1 MAVNTVDTRK
11 RSIPTLVK
19 DAALVEEKRRR
30 IVEVAVNL
38 FISKGYH
45 QTTTRE
51 IARAAG
57 FSIGS
62 LYEYVASK
70 EDILYLVC
78 DSIHNEIESHLR
90 DELTDGVTALETL
103 ERAFHGYL
111 HVCDA
116 MQDSI
121 LLVYRETASLD
132 DESQRFVL
140 QNEERI
146 ADIFAGIL
154 RRGVEDGS
162 MSFESDRT
170 LALMAHNVVVLGHM
184 WAFRRW
190 FLRERFSLDQYIK
203 HQTALILREL
213 KNGGGEENS

>member
-1 MAVNTVDTRK
+1 MAVSKVDTNR

-19 DAALVEEKRRR
+19 DPALVEEKRAR
-30 IVEVAVNL
+30 IVEVAVEL

-45 QTTTRE
+45 PTTTRE
-51 IARAAG
+51 IARAAK

-78 DSIHNEIESHLR
+78 DSIHNEIESSLR
-90 DELTDGVTALETL
+90 DELTEGATALETL
-103 ERAFHGYL
+103 ERAIRGYL
-111 HVCDA
+111 QVCDA

-132 DESQRFVL
+132 DDSQRYVL

-146 ADIFAGIL
+146 AEIFAGIL
-154 RRGVEDGS
+154 RRGAEDKS
-162 MSFESDRT
+162 MSFQSEQA
-170 LALMAHNVVVLGHM
+170 LALMAHNIVVLGHM

-190 FLRERFSLDQYIK
+190 FLRERFTLQQYVE

-213 KNGGGEENS
+213 KDGGEEKS